1 MTIRTEDYFGEPA
14 DFEIIWETVCM
25 TCTFAVGIQGGTIK
39 ALEEMNFIEKSG
51 KTKEYLMEIGENLF
65 RKVTVYEWHII
76 RRTLLLWV
84 KCEFESAANEI
95 LACADL
101 LRSECGF

>member
-1 MTIRTEDYFGEPA
+1 MMTTTTMIAIIKVTNYAEDYFYAA
-14 DFEIIWETVCM
+14 DL
-25 TCTFAVGIQGGTIK
+25 GIQGGTIK
-39 ALEEMNFIEKSG
+39 ALEEMGFIEKSG
-51 KTKEYLMEIGENLF
+51 KTKEYLMEIGENLL
-65 RKVTVYEWHII
+65 RKVTVNEWHII
-76 RRTLLLWV
+76 RRTPLLWV